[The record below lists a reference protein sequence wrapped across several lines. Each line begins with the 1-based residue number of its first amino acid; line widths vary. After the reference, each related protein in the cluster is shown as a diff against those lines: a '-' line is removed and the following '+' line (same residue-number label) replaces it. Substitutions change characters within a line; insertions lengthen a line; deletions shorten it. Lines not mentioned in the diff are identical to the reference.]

1 MRRWHFFERKRL
13 GRAFTN
19 LLRALA
25 KVFTAAYRYIA
36 SATGSA
42 GKQALPIA
50 QYVYNVFSKAVK
62 GHPVGTSDMIRQSM
76 YSAVLRGRPMTA
88 LIRATYALLAPVL
101 KGRPYGMIAS
111 VTYTASALV
120 KSAVAKVLATARY
133 ALLAPI
139 AKGRPQGLAASAR
152 YGLYRAI
159 SKSAGQ
165 PAQARANYTSAA
177 VVRAKGAD
185 LIPTAYVCTAEYSY
199 EKQRVCP
206 NPYPCV
212 EIETCEQ
219 YGGTCVQPC
228 EYRDPSTYC
237 CCQGV

>member
-1 MRRWHFFERKRL
+1 
-13 GRAFTN
+13 
-19 LLRALA
+19 
-25 KVFTAAYRYIA
+25 
-36 SATGSA
+36 
-42 GKQALPIA
+42 
-50 QYVYNVFSKAVK
+50 
-62 GHPVGTSDMIRQSM
+62 
-76 YSAVLRGRPMTA
+76 MTA

-101 KGRPYGMIAS
+101 KGRPQGLAAAAA
-111 VTYTASALV
+111 YTASALV

-133 ALLAPI
+133 VLSAPVL
-139 AKGRPQGLAASAR
+139 KGRPQGLAARER
-152 YGLYRAI
+152 YSILRAI

-165 PAQARANYTSAA
+165 PAPARTSYSLAT

-185 LIPTAYVCTAEYSY
+185 PVPTTYVCTAEYSY

-206 NPYPCV
+206 DPYPCV